1 MGVKDNFIYEECMKE
16 LNTMFTGQRQPKRSF
31 GEYFDD
37 QRDRIVADMQ
47 TGKNTELINAWR
59 EDFDRR
65 QEKKKERKYRK
76 ELLECSEKGVEISPE
91 CKVYFKKQFE
101 TTSENDERK
110 ENSKRR

>member
-16 LNTMFTGQRQPKRSF
+16 LNTMFRKEKRSF

-37 QRDRIVADMQ
+37 QRDKIVNDMQ
-47 TGKNTELINAWR
+47 TGKNAELYIAWR
-59 EDFDRR
+59 EDYDIR
-65 QEKKKERKYRK
+65 QREKKERKYRK

-101 TTSENDERK
+101 TSENNETK
-110 ENSKRR
+110 ENSERS

>member
-1 MGVKDNFIYEECMKE
+1 MGVTDNFIYEECMKE
-16 LNTMFTGQRQPKRSF
+16 LNTMFIGQRQPKRSF

-59 EDFDRR
+59 EDYDNSQR
-65 QEKKKERKYRK
+65 EKKEKKYNK

-110 ENSKRR
+110 ENSKRS

>member
-59 EDFDRR
+59 EDFDKR
-65 QEKKKERKYRK
+65 QREKKERRYRK

-101 TTSENDERK
+101 TSENDERK
-110 ENSKRR
+110 ENSKRS

>member
-47 TGKNTELINAWR
+47 TGKNTELYNAWR
-59 EDFDRR
+59 EDYDKRHSDSWI
-65 QEKKKERKYRK
+65 KTTTKATAKGITAKEASY
-76 ELLECSEKGVEISPE
+76 I
-91 CKVYFKKQFE
+91 
-101 TTSENDERK
+101 DESTQLFWW
-110 ENSKRR
+110 ESIGT

>member
-65 QEKKKERKYRK
+65 QEKKKERRYRK

-101 TTSENDERK
+101 TSENDETK
-110 ENSKRR
+110 ENS